1 LCDSPEE
8 ALRWKAI
15 ANALRSELAEGRN
28 SPGDKLPTEAALSA
42 HFGVNR
48 HTVRHGFSVLIDE
61 GLVRTRRGA
70 RAYVAAT
77 PNDYP
82 IGQRIRFHEN
92 LITAGRQP

>member
-8 ALRWKAI
+8 TLRWKAI

-48 HTVRHGFSVLIDE
+48 HTVRHGFSFFLMK
-61 GLVRTRRGA
+61 GWFAHGAVRAPMWLRHRT
-70 RAYVAAT
+70 
-77 PNDYP
+77 
-82 IGQRIRFHEN
+82 IIRLGNVSGFMK
-92 LITAGRQP
+92 I